1 MFVYTVAIIFNTV
14 DPVMQISS
22 NFDSGNIRVI
32 DASQANNIQL
42 EIVKDNQSDFYQ
54 WFHFKLHNTE
64 RCEHTLNLMNAST
77 SAYLE
82 GWTDYQAVASY
93 DREHWFRVPTEFDG
107 EKLSIT
113 LTPEFDSVYF
123 AYFAPYSYER
133 HQDLLHQAQLDI
145 DCQLQVL
152 GQTLDGRD
160 ISVLKVGEEGEG
172 KKVIWLTARQH
183 PGESMAEWF
192 MEGFIDRLLD
202 EDDGVARSLL
212 NSAVFYLV
220 PNMNPDGSVRG
231 HLRTNA
237 VGTNLN
243 REWAEPSMERSPE
256 VYLVREKML
265 ETGVDMF
272 LDIHGDE
279 ALPFNFVAGCE
290 GVPAYNAKHQDLEEK
305 FKAILLAVTPEFQDD
320 KGYDKDEPGQAN
332 LTVGANWVG
341 NNFKCLSY
349 TVEMPFKDNDLLPDH
364 SVGWSDNRSSLFGR
378 DFLTAIYHVVG
389 ELR

>member
-1 MFVYTVAIIFNTV
+1 VFVYTVAIIFNTV

-64 RCEHTLNLMNAST
+64 RCEHTLHLMNAST

-152 GQTLDGRD
+152 GQTLDGLD
-160 ISVLKVGEEGEG
+160 VSLLKVGEEGEG

-265 ETGVDMF
+265 ATGVDMF

-290 GVPAYNAKHQDLEEK
+290 GVPAYNAKHQALEEK

>member
-1 MFVYTVAIIFNTV
+1 
-14 DPVMQISS
+14 MQISA
-22 NFDSGNIRVI
+22 NFDSGNIDVI
-32 DASQANNIQL
+32 SALDPSNIQL
-42 EIVKDNQSDFYQ
+42 AIKKDHQSEFYQ

-64 RCEHTLNLMNAST
+64 HTEHVMHLTNAGK
-77 SAYLE
+77 SAYVE
-82 GWTDYQAVASY
+82 GWKDYQAVASY
-93 DREHWFRVPTEFDG
+93 DRQHWFRVPTEFDG
-107 EKLSIT
+107 ENLSIT
-113 LTPEFDSVYF
+113 FTPEYDATYF

-133 HQDLLHQAQLDI
+133 HQDLIHSAQLDI

-160 ISVLKVGEEGEG
+160 MSVLKVGEEGEG
-172 KKVIWLTARQH
+172 KKVIWITARQH
-183 PGESMAEWF
+183 PGETMAEWF

-220 PNMNPDGSVRG
+220 PNMNPDGSARG

-237 VGTNLN
+237 KGVNLN
-243 REWAEPSMERSPE
+243 REWQTPSMENSPE

-265 ETGVDMF
+265 ETGVDMH

-279 ALPFNFVAGCE
+279 ALPFNFVAGSE
-290 GVPAYNAKHQDLEEK
+290 GVPSYDERIKGLEDK
-305 FKAILLAVTPEFQDD
+305 FKNVLLAITPEFQDD

-332 LTVGANWVG
+332 LTVAANWVG
-341 NNFKCLSY
+341 EQFKCLAY
-349 TVEMPFKDNDLLPDH
+349 TVEMPFKDNDLLPDY
-364 SVGWSDNRSSLFGR
+364 SVGWSDERSSLFGR

-389 ELR
+389 DLR

>member
-1 MFVYTVAIIFNTV
+1 
-14 DPVMQISS
+14 MQISS
-22 NFDSGNIRVI
+22 NFDSGNIDVI
-32 DASQANNIQL
+32 SAETPKNIQL
-42 EIVKDNQSDFYQ
+42 AIKKDHNSEFYQ

-64 RCEHTLNLMNAST
+64 HSEHVMHLTNAGK
-77 SAYLE
+77 SAYVE
-82 GWTDYQAVASY
+82 GWKNYQAVASY
-93 DREHWFRVPTEFDG
+93 DRQHWFRVPTSFDG
-107 EKLSIT
+107 ENLSIT
-113 LTPEFDSVYF
+113 FTPEYDSTYF

-133 HQDLLHQAQLDI
+133 HQDLIHSAQLDI

-160 ISVLKVGEEGEG
+160 MSLLKVGEEGEG
-172 KKVIWLTARQH
+172 KKVIWITARQH

-237 VGTNLN
+237 NGVNLN
-243 REWAEPSMERSPE
+243 REWQTPTMENSPE

-265 ETGVDMF
+265 ETGVDMH

-279 ALPFNFVAGCE
+279 ALPFNFVAGSE
-290 GVPAYNAKHQDLEEK
+290 GVPSYNARIKDLEDN
-305 FKAILLAVTPEFQDD
+305 FKNVLLAITPEFQDD
-320 KGYDKDEPGQAN
+320 EGYDKDEPGKAN
-332 LTVGANWVG
+332 LTVAANWVG
-341 NNFKCLSY
+341 EQFKCLAY
-349 TVEMPFKDNDLLPDH
+349 TVEMPFKDNDLLPDF
-364 SVGWSDNRSSLFGR
+364 SVGWSDERSSLFGR
-378 DFLTAIYHVVG
+378 DFLTAIYHVVDD
-389 ELR
+389 LR

>member
-1 MFVYTVAIIFNTV
+1 
-14 DPVMQISS
+14 MQISA
-22 NFDSGNIRVI
+22 NFDSGNIDVI
-32 DASQANNIQL
+32 SAKDPSNIQL
-42 EIVKDNQSDFYQ
+42 AIKKDNQSAFYQ

-64 RCEHTLNLMNAST
+64 YAEHVMHLTNAGK
-77 SAYLE
+77 SAYVD
-82 GWTDYQAVASY
+82 GWKDYQAVASY
-93 DREHWFRVPTEFDG
+93 DRQHWFRVPTEFDG
-107 EKLSIT
+107 ENLTIT
-113 LTPEFDSVYF
+113 FTPEYDATYF

-133 HQDLLHQAQLDI
+133 HQDLIHNAQLDI

-160 ISVLKVGEEGEG
+160 MSVLKVGEEGVG
-172 KKVIWLTARQH
+172 KKVIWITARQH

-237 VGTNLN
+237 KGVNLN
-243 REWAEPSMERSPE
+243 REWQTPTMENSPE

-265 ETGVDMF
+265 GTGVDMH

-279 ALPFNFVAGCE
+279 ALPFNFVAGSE
-290 GVPAYNAKHQDLEEK
+290 GVPSYNERIKGLEDK
-305 FKAILLAVTPEFQDD
+305 FKNVLLAITPEFQDD

-332 LTVGANWVG
+332 LTVAANWVG
-341 NNFKCLSY
+341 EQFKCLAY
-349 TVEMPFKDNDLLPDH
+349 TVEMPFKDNNLLPDY
-364 SVGWSDNRSSLFGR
+364 SVGWSDERSSLFGR
-378 DFLTAIYHVVG
+378 DFLTAIYHVVSD
-389 ELR
+389 LR

>member
-32 DASQANNIQL
+32 EANQASNIQL

-64 RCEHTLNLMNAST
+64 RCEHTLHLMNAST

-160 ISVLKVGEEGEG
+160 VSVLKVGEEGEG

-265 ETGVDMF
+265 ATGVDMF

-290 GVPAYNAKHQDLEEK
+290 GVPAYDAKHQALEEK

-364 SVGWSDNRSSLFGR
+364 SVGWSDNRSSIFGR

>member
-1 MFVYTVAIIFNTV
+1 
-14 DPVMQISS
+14 MQITS

-64 RCEHTLNLMNAST
+64 RCEHTLHLMNAAN

-82 GWTDYQAVASY
+82 GWPGYQAVASY

-113 LTPEFDSVYF
+113 LTPEYDSVYF

-133 HQDLLHQAQLDI
+133 HQDLIHQAQLDI
-145 DCQLQVL
+145 DCQLEVI

-160 ISVLKVGEEGEG
+160 MSVLKVGEEGEG
-172 KKVIWLTARQH
+172 KKTIWLTARQH
-183 PGESMAEWF
+183 PGETMAEWF

-212 NSAVFYLV
+212 DSAVFYLV

-237 VGTNLN
+237 VGANLN
-243 REWAEPSMERSPE
+243 REWLEPTMERSPE

-265 ETGVDMF
+265 ATGVDMF

-279 ALPFNFVAGCE
+279 ALPYNFVAGCE
-290 GVPAYNAKHQDLEEK
+290 GVPSYDAKHQALEEK

-320 KGYDKDEPGQAN
+320 EGYDKDEPGQAN
-332 LTVGANWVG
+332 LTVGTNWVG
-341 NNFKCLSY
+341 NHFKCLAY

-378 DFLTAIYHVVG
+378 DFLTAIYHVVDD
-389 ELR
+389 LR